1 MDVLALSDDANSELS
16 DYTKVATSPWPL
28 SQDHKPALKK
38 CVPYH
43 NRVSRERVRFCS
55 VPTVEGQ
62 IPAESLRDSS
72 GTSPGSVRTT
82 RSPISLSLYRNA
94 DGTIFPKSSA
104 LRLTTHR
111 LTVESDGKEDSRSP
125 RSPSSPS
132 ASTSRHNS
140 FAMVAENGDN
150 SFDGRTVSQDCSSPK
165 GGGRHIQTRELAPS
179 EKIGDAELRR
189 EVSDFIRF
197 AKRGNISNGK
207 KKNQLALEGPK
218 EPSLSEV
225 TSSVQGFA
233 ATTWHHIMRGMRTL
247 VGIVFRHRKDSH
259 FNTADLSTMWVN
271 PSNAKDFEITPGCL
285 QMRHKIGAGSY
296 GVVYLVEHKK
306 TWARYA
312 IKCVRKRS
320 GRKQASFL
328 KRSETEFHVWRETG
342 SHPNIISLIAAFQTR
357 SAFCFVMDFVST
369 GSLSLLLSRQD
380 KPLREDEIKRMASQL
395 AHALYTVHRLGFLHR
410 DVSCSN
416 VLVTAKHN
424 VLLIDF
430 GSSVIGNT
438 ATSRAGT
445 LAYMAP
451 EQDGVLDPE
460 LTGGLME
467 SSFSPFSK
475 EPHLC
480 TFMPIGVR

>member
-1 MDVLALSDDANSELS
+1 M
-16 DYTKVATSPWPL
+16 
-28 SQDHKPALKK
+28 
-38 CVPYH
+38 
-43 NRVSRERVRFCS
+43 
-55 VPTVEGQ
+55 
-62 IPAESLRDSS
+62 
-72 GTSPGSVRTT
+72 
-82 RSPISLSLYRNA
+82 YRNA

-296 GVVYLVEHKK
+296 GVVYLVEHKVLAGRSSGPGADWWSYGIVLFALFEG
-306 TWARYA
+306 TTPMHIYA
-312 IKCVRKRS
+312 NRCKIDLRKLSLRSRFSVMKRVSVPISPLLHMDKRNLLKDFLREEPKVRLGVR
-320 GRKQASFL
+320 RKQDFNLIKQHAYFAN
-328 KRSETEFHVWRETG
+328 VNWR
-342 SHPNIISLIAAFQTR
+342 P
-357 SAFCFVMDFVST
+357 MDEA
-369 GSLSLLLSRQD
+369 LD
-380 KPLREDEIKRMASQL
+380 KILRRKYNLPMENEDEP
-395 AHALYTVHRLGFLHR
+395 
-410 DVSCSN
+410 VSR
-416 VLVTAKHN
+416 TKT
-424 VLLIDF
+424 I
-430 GSSVIGNT
+430 
-438 ATSRAGT
+438 
-445 LAYMAP
+445 
-451 EQDGVLDPE
+451 
-460 LTGGLME
+460 
-467 SSFSPFSK
+467 
-475 EPHLC
+475 
-480 TFMPIGVR
+480 